1 MKKIYQAPEV
11 IETTMVVESIV
22 AQSAGMAPGRG
33 EDGEVGEADIKRQDR
48 GDWNNIWNN

>member
-22 AQSAGMAPGRG
+22 ASSAGTVPGQG
-33 EDGEVGEADIKRQDR
+33 GDGSADEIKRQDR

>member
-22 AQSAGMAPGRG
+22 AQSAGMAPGQG
-33 EDGEVGEADIKRQDR
+33 GDGKADEIKRQDR
-48 GDWNNIWNN
+48 GDWENIWNN

>member
-22 AQSAGMAPGRG
+22 AQSAGMTPVQG
-33 EDGEVGEADIKRQDR
+33 DHGEAGEIKRQDR
-48 GDWNNIWNN
+48 GDWENIWNN

>member
-22 AQSAGMAPGRG
+22 AQSAGVSSERG
-33 EDGEVGEADIKRQDR
+33 EGTGSADIKRQDR
-48 GDWNNIWNN
+48 GDWENIWNN

>member
-22 AQSAGMAPGRG
+22 AQSAGMDPSQGQ
-33 EDGEVGEADIKRQDR
+33 DGVADEIKRQDR
-48 GDWNNIWNN
+48 GDWENIWNN